1 MGGRLW
7 STREPVRWQAGASVG
22 QAGGGSARR
31 PRTGAPVIKGCS
43 PGSSSFS
50 PQSPG
55 HMTGSELQ
63 GESDLACFP
72 RPVRMF
78 WKTDEGRSQEPESLA
93 PFVHWFCGLGLA
105 GTTGDMGSQQIPPYG
120 AVPGIPESSLCSWPR
135 SERRMWNGACQTP
148 PSVPMCLYLGLILG
162 FWNSVLNPGYTRILE
177 ELFTWLRASDDIG
190 LGCGGHPG
198 FQKAPQELLRRVEEL
213 GSGQAGSLCHC
224 APEPTAPPFP
234 QRLCV
239 CPWPRAAP
247 WAG

>member
-1 MGGRLW
+1 
-7 STREPVRWQAGASVG
+7 
-22 QAGGGSARR
+22 
-31 PRTGAPVIKGCS
+31 
-43 PGSSSFS
+43 
-50 PQSPG
+50 
-55 HMTGSELQ
+55 
-63 GESDLACFP
+63 
-72 RPVRMF
+72 
-78 WKTDEGRSQEPESLA
+78 
-93 PFVHWFCGLGLA
+93 
-105 GTTGDMGSQQIPPYG
+105 
-120 AVPGIPESSLCSWPR
+120 
-135 SERRMWNGACQTP
+135 MWNGACQTP

-190 LGCGGHPG
+190 LGCDGHLG

-224 APEPTAPPFP
+224 APEPAAPPFP